1 MEGGDFVQRVVAGVE
16 TWVLEPGQAATVAAF
31 LGGFLGLLLVVQ
43 TGLLTYYMVFRI
55 TKILLPLF
63 GAMFFCTTLT
73 GLGHYLL
80 LVLNLQLLLHFL
92 AKKFRSE
99 RRKTGDKS
107 MKLRVLLVGDAFP
120 PELNGVSTFAVHAIE
135 KLQEKGHKV
144 HVLCSINKDKEL
156 MGAGVTSLPG
166 LVLDYCPQHSISA
179 PVPTTCFHTLYTFK
193 PDVVHMYEFGWL
205 TAFMTIYCW
214 LVGVPV
220 CWSHHTRTDL
230 YFYIIKFPWYVP
242 LFSKFILFYF
252 VDVFCPYFAT
262 GHLTVCKFLHDK
274 YIRYGFR
281 NVRMWKTGVDTKFK
295 PENYSDEMR
304 KRLAGD
310 RPDLPLVVHV
320 GRISPDKQ
328 SEEIF
333 PVLQKAYEMLDGKI
347 RFGIV
352 GDGEP
357 RKEMERLFK
366 EANVPV
372 VFTGFLTGDEL
383 RSSYA
388 SADLFFSP
396 SATETY
402 PIVFLE
408 AMRSGVAVV
417 GPKDTGSADTFING
431 VHGTYYERNE
441 NMAENGAKAI
451 IETLENLEKYRNAGA
466 AHVKTLTWEAV
477 IEEMDEMLYH
487 IADTAISSKKKA

>member
-1 MEGGDFVQRVVAGVE
+1 MEGDLIGAAQRYVE
-16 TWVLEPGQAATVAAF
+16 TFVLGVDQLTAV
-31 LGGFLGLLLVVQ
+31 LSLVGGFIGLLLVVQ

-55 TKILLPLF
+55 TKMMMPLF
-63 GAMFFCTTLT
+63 GALFFCTTMS
-73 GLGHYLL
+73 GLVQYIVFVCNLK
-80 LVLNLQLLLHFL
+80 LVLHFI
-92 AKKFRSE
+92 ANRFKSE
-99 RRKTGDKS
+99 RRRTGDKS

-120 PELNGVSTFAVHAIE
+120 PELNGVSTFAVHSIE
-135 KLQEKGHKV
+135 KLQAKGHKV

-156 MGAGVTSLPG
+156 LGAGVTSLPG
-166 LVLDYCPQHSISA
+166 VVLDYCPQHSISA
-179 PVPTTCFHTLYTFK
+179 PVPTTCFWTLYTFK
-193 PDVVHMYEFGWL
+193 PDVAHMYEFGWL

-242 LFSKFILFYF
+242 LFAKFFLFYF

-262 GHLTVCKFLHDK
+262 GHLTVCNFLYDK
-274 YIRYGFR
+274 YKRYGFR
-281 NVRMWKTGVDTKFK
+281 NVRKWKTGVDTKFK
-295 PENYSDEMR
+295 PENHSDEMR
-304 KRLAGD
+304 NRLSD
-310 RPDLPLVVHV
+310 NRPDLPLIVHV

-333 PVLQKAYEMLDGKI
+333 PVLKKVYEPPRREDPI
-347 RFGIV
+347 RHRWRRRA
-352 GDGEP
+352 
-357 RKEMERLFK
+357 RKEMEQNFK
-366 EANVPV
+366 DANIPA

-388 SADLFFSP
+388 SADVFFSP

-441 NMAENGAKAI
+441 NMAENGARAI
-451 IETLENLEKYRNAGA
+451 IETLDNLDKYRSAGA
-466 AHVKTLTWEAV
+466 SHVKTLTWDAV
-477 IEEMDEMLYH
+477 MTEMNDMLYH
-487 IADTAISSKKKA
+487 IADSAVASKKK